1 MFAGMLVGKSIGPY
15 TLKKLFDILTLQDAD
30 IYNHDYILGLIPR
43 ELQLPG
49 KFVEIMNKYCSD
61 IDSKAKKKLI
71 QN

>member
-49 KFVEIMNKYCSD
+49 KFVQIINEYCSY
-61 IDSKAKKKLI
+61 L
-71 QN
+71 